1 MIDEAIETYLKALVV
16 SAYPAVTE
24 SQIFFN
30 YPEALFDQ
38 GLGISGKPARV
49 IGSETL
55 TVQMH
60 VDENIKIERE
70 LFQKK
75 LLRTKPLTLDGKTV
89 RMVLK
94 KIIQKDFIKITN
106 LQGAVFV
113 FNFRY
118 EIN

>member
-1 MIDEAIETYLKALVV
+1 MIDEAIETYLKALTI
-16 SAYPAVTE
+16 SAYPAVTK

-30 YPEALFDQ
+30 YPDALFDQ
-38 GLGISGKPARV
+38 GLGMSGKASRV

-60 VDENIKIERE
+60 VDENIKIDRE
-70 LFQKK
+70 KFQKK
-75 LLRTKPLTLDGKTV
+75 LPTKGLTLDGKTV
-89 RMVLK
+89 RMILK